1 MDREIIELTSTLSV
15 NIDEGNL
22 AQIALT
28 KIIPTTQMLMSLARP
43 SGVATEMET
52 MLFLEVRRTRGSSDM
67 YLSLRVLTLHPYQ
80 NSRALSGARTRGV
93 RGERIAGTTTV
104 SQRNAKRP
112 GGFAPS

>member
-1 MDREIIELTSTLSV
+1 MDREIVGRTSTLSE
-15 NIDEGNL
+15 NIHEGNL
-22 AQIALT
+22 AQIALI

-52 MLFLEVRRTRGSSDM
+52 MLFLEVRRTQGSSDM
-67 YLSLRVLTLHPYQ
+67 YQKP
-80 NSRALSGARTRGV
+80 RALSGARTRGV